1 MIKLWKAPFQSM
13 VFSSIV
19 FGILSALSLE
29 PFNFPLTAYLAV
41 WILLYQAQLNS
52 NSPGRLLWFGFMAA
66 FWLCVF
72 GFYWTIHLFTVY
84 GGLPLYLA
92 VFTFIPYTF
101 LLNLKIPFLVL
112 ALGYVNEKR
121 FRQLRLPSLILVPTI
136 AVSLDLLFP
145 QVFNWYWGNLLAG
158 NPYLAQLAE
167 YVGVHGLSFLLFFL
181 SYGSFK
187 VLKGV
192 PWKAI
197 YWKRFRS
204 IRLWKAVSP
213 VVAVAV
219 AGLIFGYARKAS
231 IEEIQRSLPH
241 VTALTIQPNA
251 PLEKA
256 GGPQEVTW
264 PVLRKLITGTIPDLA
279 KEARDEAY
287 SRDLTVDLVVLP
299 ESAVPY
305 FTTQDNILTR
315 KLMYGYRPEFEE
327 LILRLAL
334 EFNAEVF
341 FNQNA
346 FGVSLD
352 PSTGQ
357 PRKDVYNSSALF
369 SRNGKRAD
377 YYHKQILIAF
387 GEQIPYAEFLEE
399 TGLINLVPESVRYS
413 RFRQGKRFALQ
424 PYESSAMDPLP
435 EVSLKYDALS
445 DPQAIKED
453 SIRKL
458 LDELNKRDFQPT
470 GQFMPLICY
479 EVLSPDYIR
488 DFFHKNE
495 ANPDFMVNITQDK
508 WYGKTIET
516 FQHFELGRIRS
527 IETRRALLR
536 STNSGSSGMI
546 DLAGNY
552 AEPEVGKRLTGQET
566 EEFQIFRVPVYRS
579 EDTFYVTFG
588 DNWFFFPFLAMLG
601 FWVKRRFAGG
611 TTNSSRRK
619 IGAGPSPAG
628 QPSMSTPPSR
638 IQMPEGSGGAKKK
651 STPRRPT
658 RRRSGK

>member
-1 MIKLWKAPFQSM
+1 M

-29 PFNFPLTAYLAV
+29 PFNFPLTVYGAI
-41 WILLYQAQLNS
+41 WILLYQSQLNS
-52 NSPGRLLWFGFMAA
+52 NRLWRLVWFGFMAA

-112 ALGYVNEKR
+112 ALGFVNEKR
-121 FRQLRLPSLILVPTI
+121 FRRFRLPSLILIPTI

-145 QVFNWYWGNLLAG
+145 QVFNWYWGNLIAG
-158 NPYLAQLAE
+158 NPYFAQLAE

-187 VLKGV
+187 VLKGR
-192 PWKAI
+192 PYRML

-204 IRLWKAVSP
+204 LLLWKATAP

-219 AGLIFGYARKAS
+219 LGLLFGFFRKSAV
-231 IEEIQRSLPH
+231 EEMQKGLPH
-241 VTALTIQPNA
+241 VTALTIQPDA

-256 GGPQEVTW
+256 GGAQEVTW
-264 PVLRKLITGTIPDLA
+264 PVIRDLLLETIPGLA
-279 KEARDEAY
+279 GEAREEAG
-287 SRDLTVDLVVLP
+287 RKDLNVDLVVLP

-315 KLMYGYRPEFEE
+315 KLTYGYRPEFEQMVLE
-327 LILRLAL
+327 LARDF
-334 EFNAEVF
+334 EAEVF

-352 PSTGQ
+352 PNTGQ
-357 PRKDVYNSSALF
+357 PRKDVFNSSALV
-369 SRNGKRAD
+369 SRNGKRAG

-413 RFRQGKRFALQ
+413 RFRQGKRFALL
-424 PYESSAMDPLP
+424 PYQNSSGNPDPGIQ
-435 EVSLKYDALS
+435 VTYNSLS
-445 DPQAIKED
+445 DPDALKTASIQEITDKLQEKEF
-453 SIRKL
+453 R
-458 LDELNKRDFQPT
+458 PT
-470 GQFMPLICY
+470 GLFMPLICY
-479 EVLSPDYIR
+479 EILSPDYIR
-488 DFFHKNE
+488 DFFHQNDQ
-495 ANPDFMVNITQDK
+495 NPDFMVNITQDK

-536 STNSGSSGMI
+536 STNSGTSGMV

-552 AEPEVGKRLTGQET
+552 AEPEAGQKLTGQET
-566 EEFQIFRVPVYRS
+566 KEFQIFRVPIHKG
-579 EDTFYVTFG
+579 EDTFYVAFG
-588 DNWFFFPFLAMLG
+588 DSWFFLPFLLLILYYFLG
-601 FWVKRRFAGG
+601 RFKGREGRSNAA
-611 TTNSSRRK
+611 
-619 IGAGPSPAG
+619 GAGSNSVPA
-628 QPSMSTPPSR
+628 SR
-638 IQMPEGSGGAKKK
+638 VHLPEQSKKSVRAKKGAARG
-651 STPRRPT
+651 STQRRPT